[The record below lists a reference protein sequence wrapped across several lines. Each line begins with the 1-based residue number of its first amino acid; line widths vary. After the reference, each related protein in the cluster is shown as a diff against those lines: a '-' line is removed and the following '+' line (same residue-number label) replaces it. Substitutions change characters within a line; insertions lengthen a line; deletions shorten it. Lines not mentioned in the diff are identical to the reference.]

1 MVDFDYAYKSVCVAS
16 GCACSACGV
25 WKRCWHYFVVKRLN
39 VGVLGSGF
47 SVGRIAVL
55 VVWIMAI
62 LGLGPELWVDERS
75 IHRYHQ
81 ANLLCAA
88 GGVHPGVD
96 AGMQLED
103 RQVRRLV

>member
-1 MVDFDYAYKSVCVAS
+1 MCVF
-16 GCACSACGV
+16 CV
-25 WKRCWHYFVVKRLN
+25 WSMEEGCWHYFVVKRLN